1 MSTVYAPTKAS
12 TTPTQAAVRDKSRS
26 DAWRDR
32 PVKREWTRN
41 ESEALMSKNLM
52 IREEKKQS
60 MFEQRLQHQK
70 LIQSARDDRE
80 ELWKLKTKRSP
91 FAVNLIAEDERIT
104 EEISM
109 RVRQE
114 TDLRTKLEAGKMHAT
129 NQLVLKALSESSEL
143 EALRREK
150 REIMDEEQRLIALLA
165 LEKVC
170 DTTSIAP
177 HCSTVY

>member
-32 PVKREWTRN
+32 PVKREWLHH
-41 ESEALMSKNLM
+41 E
-52 IREEKKQS
+52 
-60 MFEQRLQHQK
+60 K
-70 LIQSARDDRE
+70 LIQRARDDRE
-80 ELWKLKTKRSP
+80 EHWKLKTKHSP
-91 FAVNLIAEDERIT
+91 FAVNLVAEDERIT

-114 TDLRTKLEAGKMHAT
+114 TDLRTKLEAGRKHVT

-143 EALRREK
+143 EALRR
-150 REIMDEEQRLIALLA
+150 
-165 LEKVC
+165 
-170 DTTSIAP
+170 
-177 HCSTVY
+177 

>member
-1 MSTVYAPTKAS
+1 MSTVYAPTKVS
-12 TTPTQAAVRDKSRS
+12 TTPTQAAVRDESRS
-26 DAWRDR
+26 EAWRDR

-41 ESEALMSKNLM
+41 ESEALMAKNLM
-52 IREEKKQS
+52 IREKQKQS
-60 MFEQRLQHQK
+60 MFEQRLHHEK
-70 LIQSARDDRE
+70 LIQRARDDRE
-80 ELWKLKTKRSP
+80 EHWKLKTKHSP
-91 FAVNLIAEDERIT
+91 FAVNLVAEDERIT

-114 TDLRTKLEAGKMHAT
+114 TDLRTKLEAGRQHVT

-150 REIMDEEQRLIALLA
+150 RAIMDEEQRLIALIA

-170 DTTSIAP
+170 DTLSIAP
-177 HCSTVY
+177 HCSTVN